1 MVRGSGGRTAAA
13 NAAHKPTSKKEK
25 PQSKNLKDFFGA
37 KDKGKKDVGQDDKDL
52 GQNEKGLP
60 DAAEAAPEDK
70 VLHP

>member
-37 KDKGKKDVGQDDKDL
+37 KDKGKKDVGQDEEDVGQDEKDL
-52 GQNEKGLP
+52 SN
-60 DAAEAAPEDK
+60 AAEAAPEDK
-70 VLHP
+70 V